1 VTLDRSRF
9 TAPFAPFV
17 DDGGLEFGRYVVK
30 SMVGEGSMAQVYR
43 AYDPLAERDVALKV
57 LRADAGW
64 RQGKDGRVRFFRE
77 AEAAGRLSHPHIVTI
92 YDVTED
98 YIVMEYLDGVTLE
111 YLLSWRAPLPLDD
124 AMAILHPLAAA
135 LDFAHERGI
144 VHRDVKPGNILIL
157 TDGRPK
163 LTDFGVAHLESTTIT
178 APGEFLGSPSYMSPE
193 QVDGKAVSA
202 RSDVFSLAAVAYEM
216 FTGTRA
222 FGGMSVPAALNAVL
236 NVMPAPPC
244 TSRPELPP
252 HIDAVFAQAL
262 AKKPDERHASA
273 GAFAAALDAAGFE
286 RTCVRL
292 SRGESVGGPA
302 ASVASDAAALPDA
315 AAALDVAAIS
325 ARSIAAA
332 ETRDLG
338 LVARSWRKVSPA
350 DMARSLAASLR
361 HWAAVIAAG
370 TAIAALVSVLLDPLG
385 VFGKV
390 QPVPPTPRL
399 DVETQPPGAAVW
411 LDGQPLGGSPV
422 VGMKLAAGRHEIAVD
437 RAGFASVRFAFEARP
452 SAAFSITLH
461 PQSAVRARPAG
472 STTAVVRPG
481 EVVEASSATSGERG
495 AALAPRP
502 AGEDD
507 TTAARRMSGESARYP
522 AEAIVQRLQG
532 TVALQFVITP
542 DGLTSQA
549 AVTESAGDILDKAVL
564 DAVANWRF
572 WPATQGGRP
581 VAVRWQVRQRF
592 EIKR

>member
-1 VTLDRSRF
+1 VTVDRSRF

-124 AMAILHPLAAA
+124 VMAILHPLAAA

-193 QVDGKAVSA
+193 QVDGHAVSA

-222 FGGMSVPAALNAVL
+222 FGGTSVPAALNAVL

-244 TSRPELPP
+244 ASRPELPP

-262 AKKPDERHASA
+262 AKKPEERHASA
-273 GAFAAALDAAGFE
+273 GAFAAALDAVGFE

-292 SRGESVGGPA
+292 SRGESVGGAA
-302 ASVASDAAALPDA
+302 ASVASDAVGPHA

-350 DMARSLAASLR
+350 GVARSLAASLR

-390 QPVPPTPRL
+390 QPAPTPRL
-399 DVETQPPGAAVW
+399 DIETQPAGASVW

-437 RAGFASVRFAFEARP
+437 RAGFAPVRFAFEARP

-461 PQSAVRARPAG
+461 PQSGVRARPAG
-472 STTAVVRPG
+472 ATMAVVRPG
-481 EVVEASSATSGERG
+481 EVVEASSATSGERRTAPELR
-495 AALAPRP
+495 AA
-502 AGEDD
+502 GDDD
-507 TTAARRMSGESARYP
+507 TIAARRTFGESARYP

-532 TVALQFVITP
+532 TVAVQFVITT
-542 DGLTSQA
+542 DGLATQA

-564 DAVANWRF
+564 DAVSTWRF
-572 WPATQGGRP
+572 WPAMQGGRP
-581 VAVRWQVRQRF
+581 VAARWQVRQRF
-592 EIKR
+592 ELKR